1 MHLIK
6 NVSIFKTISGLV
18 EWHSG
23 ENAMSDL
30 GWEIAK
36 IIEVLNE
43 LRTNVFCEYVY
54 QKLPRCYLL
63 DHYSMNQATFQCSF
77 YILANQDY
85 NRVATKSFV

>member
-36 IIEVLNE
+36 IIEVL
-43 LRTNVFCEYVY
+43 
-54 QKLPRCYLL
+54 K
-63 DHYSMNQATFQCSF
+63 
-77 YILANQDY
+77 
-85 NRVATKSFV
+85 